1 MAYVI
6 NSSERVALMCDYS
19 MSWAIGQPELVRGY
33 RECQKMEGKK
43 TKGLSEDSLRDEV
56 FVIPGPKM
64 SPAQLV
70 RALREFADV
79 IEATGLQTGRN
90 EHGDYVIERI
100 GTKPRLLLT

>member
-1 MAYVI
+1 
-6 NSSERVALMCDYS
+6 
-19 MSWAIGQPELVRGY
+19 MSWGTGEPELVRGY

-43 TKGLSEDSLRDEV
+43 TEALSGDSLRDEV

-64 SPAQLV
+64 SPAKLV

-79 IEATGLQTGRN
+79 IEATGLQTGEN

-100 GTKPRLLLT
+100 GIKPRLLLE